1 MANKAPRSWGYW
13 TEGKLDILARYLDR
27 FTTTTKHKAD
37 ARIYLDAFAGEGH
50 GTSRTTKACFDGS
63 ARIGLKVSDPP
74 FDRCYFFELGDKA
87 AELERELTHDFP
99 GRDLRIMPGDCNAT
113 IPDALAE
120 LRRDNLGWAP
130 TFAFLDPDGMELHW
144 ETIKALAAHKRLRQP
159 PSKTKVELWLLFPS
173 GGLLR
178 NLALDDRKLLPGHVA
193 KATSLFGSD
202 AWERVYQARKA
213 QQIDGQEA
221 RERYVNLYRWQL
233 ERDLGYRRAHPI
245 EVKNNHGRPIY
256 HLIFASDSDAGDRI
270 MSHLYGEALTQWP
283 QMREQARRRS
293 PGGEQLALLG
303 EQDTAA
309 TFQTKAYTY
318 EPPVDPASM

>member
-1 MANKAPRSWGYW
+1 MAKKAPRSWGYW

-27 FTTTTKHKAD
+27 FTTTTKYKAD
-37 ARIYLDAFAGEGH
+37 ARIYLDAFAGEGL
-50 GTSRTTKACFDGS
+50 GTSRTTSTQFEGS

-74 FDRCYFFELGDKA
+74 FDRCYLFELGDKA
-87 AELERELTHDFP
+87 AELERELIRDFP
-99 GRDLRIMPGDCNAT
+99 GRDVRVVPGDSNAT
-113 IPDALAE
+113 IPAALTE

-130 TFAFLDPDGMELHW
+130 TFAFLDPDGMELRW
-144 ETIKALAAHKRLRQP
+144 ETIQALAAHKQLRQS
-159 PSKTKVELWLLFPS
+159 PSKTKVELWVLFPS

-202 AWERVYQARKA
+202 AWKRIYQARTA

-233 ERDLGYRRAHPI
+233 EQDLGYRRAHPI
-245 EVKNNHGRPIY
+245 EVKDNRDRPIY
-256 HLIFASDSDAGDRI
+256 HLIFATDSDPGDKI
-270 MSHLYGEALTQWP
+270 MSHLYGDALTNWP

-293 PGGEQLALLG
+293 PGGEQLALLEG
-303 EQDTAA
+303 PENAA
-309 TFQTKAYTY
+309 TFRTQAYSY
-318 EPPVDPASM
+318 EPAADPASM